1 MNQSTINAEIRKL
14 VASIGKDLNLKIAW
28 PNLYFDDIN
37 DPYLQL
43 HIMPAETDNIG
54 LSLDMPVYRGVIQ
67 INVVGKVGSGDD
79 KISTI
84 ADDVKNRLE
93 NGLTLGAGIYINGE
107 PSQFTPISDETN
119 YTIPIRASYRC
130 NAIR

>member
-54 LSLDMPVYRGVIQ
+54 LSLDMPVCRGVIQ

-93 NGLTLGAGIYINGE
+93 NGLTLGEGVYINGE

>member
-67 INVVGKVGSGDD
+67 INVVGKVGDGDT

-93 NGLTLGAGIYINGE
+93 NGLTLGEGVYINGE
-107 PSQFTPISDETN
+107 PNQLPLISDEAN

>member
-79 KISTI
+79 KISAI

-107 PSQFTPISDETN
+107 PSQFTQISDETN

>member
-28 PNLYFDDIN
+28 PNLPFNDIN

-43 HIMPAETDNIG
+43 HIMPTETDNIG
-54 LSLDMPVYRGVIQ
+54 LSQDMPVYRGVIQ
-67 INVVGKVGSGDD
+67 INVVGKVGGGDSQL
-79 KISTI
+79 STI
-84 ADDVKNRLE
+84 VDDVKARLE
-93 NGLTLGAGIYINGE
+93 NGLTLGEGVYINGE
-107 PSQFTPISDETN
+107 PSQFPPISDETN

>member
-67 INVVGKVGSGDD
+67 INVVGKVGDGDT

-93 NGLTLGAGIYINGE
+93 NGLTLGEGVYINGE
-107 PSQFTPISDETN
+107 PNQLPPISDEAN
-119 YTIPIRASYRC
+119 YTIPIRTSYRC

>member
-28 PNLYFDDIN
+28 PNLPFDDIN

-43 HIMPAETDNIG
+43 HIITADTDNIG
-54 LSLDMPVYRGVIQ
+54 LSQDMPVYRGVIQ
-67 INVVGKVGSGDD
+67 INVVGKVGSGDSQLS
-79 KISTI
+79 KI
-84 ADDVKNRLE
+84 ADNVKARLE
-93 NGLTLGAGIYINGE
+93 NELTLGEGIYINGE
-107 PSQFTPISDETN
+107 PNQLPPISDETN
-119 YTIPIRASYRC
+119 YTIPIRTSYRC

>member
-67 INVVGKVGSGDD
+67 INVVGKVGSGYD

-93 NGLTLGAGIYINGE
+93 NGLTLGEGVYINGE
-107 PSQFTPISDETN
+107 PNQLPPISDEAN

>member
-1 MNQSTINAEIRKL
+1 MNQSTINTEIRKL

-28 PNLYFDDIN
+28 PNLPFNDIN

-43 HIMPAETDNIG
+43 HIITANTDNIG
-54 LSLDMPVYRGVIQ
+54 LSQDMLVYRGVIQ
-67 INVVGKVGSGDD
+67 INVVGKVGSGDSQLS
-79 KISTI
+79 KI
-84 ADDVKNRLE
+84 ADNVKARLE
-93 NGLTLGAGIYINGE
+93 NGLTFGEDIYINGE
-107 PSQFTPISDETN
+107 PNQLPPISDETN

>member
-93 NGLTLGAGIYINGE
+93 NGLTLGEGVYINGE
-107 PSQFTPISDETN
+107 PNQLPPISDEAN

>member
-1 MNQSTINAEIRKL
+1 MNQSTINTEIRKL

-28 PNLYFDDIN
+28 PNLPFDDIN

-43 HIMPAETDNIG
+43 HIMTAETDNIG
-54 LSLDMPVYRGVIQ
+54 LSQDMPVYRGVIQ
-67 INVVGKVGSGDD
+67 INVVGKVGGGDSQLS
-79 KISTI
+79 KI
-84 ADDVKNRLE
+84 ADDVKARLE
-93 NGLTLGAGIYINGE
+93 NGLTLGEGIYINGE
-107 PSQFTPISDETN
+107 PNQLPPIPDETN

>member
-1 MNQSTINAEIRKL
+1 MNQSTINTEIRKL

-28 PNLYFDDIN
+28 PNLPFNDIN

-43 HIMPAETDNIG
+43 HVMPAETDNIG

-67 INVVGKVGSGDD
+67 INVVGKVGGWDA

-93 NGLTLGAGIYINGE
+93 NGLTLGGYLH
-107 PSQFTPISDETN
+107 
-119 YTIPIRASYRC
+119 
-130 NAIR
+130 

>member
-28 PNLYFDDIN
+28 PNLPFDDIN

-43 HIMPAETDNIG
+43 HIMTAETDNIG
-54 LSLDMPVYRGVIQ
+54 LSQDMPVYRGVIQ
-67 INVVGKVGSGDD
+67 INVVGKVGSGDSKLS
-79 KISTI
+79 KIV
-84 ADDVKNRLE
+84 DGVKVRLE
-93 NGLTLGAGIYINGE
+93 NGLTLGEGIYINGE
-107 PSQFTPISDETN
+107 PSQLPPIPDETN
-119 YTIPIRASYRC
+119 YIIPIRASYRC

>member
-14 VASIGKDLNLKIAW
+14 VASIGKDLSLKVAWANL
-28 PNLYFDDIN
+28 PFNDIN

-43 HIMPAETDNIG
+43 HIMTAETDNIG
-54 LSLDMPVYRGVIQ
+54 LSQDMPVYRGVIQ
-67 INVVGKVGSGDD
+67 INVVGKVGSGDSQLS
-79 KISTI
+79 KII
-84 ADDVKNRLE
+84 DGVKARLE
-93 NGLTLGAGIYINGE
+93 NGLTLGEGIYINGE
-107 PSQFTPISDETN
+107 PNQLPPISDETN

>member
-79 KISTI
+79 KISAI

>member
-93 NGLTLGAGIYINGE
+93 NGLTLGEGVYINGE
-107 PSQFTPISDETN
+107 PNQLPPISDEAN
-119 YTIPIRASYRC
+119 YTIPIRTSYRC

>member
-28 PNLYFDDIN
+28 PNLPFNDIN

-43 HIMPAETDNIG
+43 HIMTAETDNIG
-54 LSLDMPVYRGVIQ
+54 LSQDMPVYRGVIQ
-67 INVVGKVGSGDD
+67 INIVGKVGAGDSQ
-79 KISTI
+79 ISTI
-84 ADDVKNRLE
+84 ADGVKNRLE
-93 NGLTLGAGIYINGE
+93 NGLTLGEGIYINGE
-107 PSQFTPISDETN
+107 PNQLPPIPDETN
-119 YTIPIRASYRC
+119 YIIPIRASYRC

>member
-28 PNLYFDDIN
+28 PNLPFNDIN
-37 DPYLQL
+37 DLYLQL
-43 HIMPAETDNIG
+43 HVMPAETDNIG

-107 PSQFTPISDETN
+107 PNQLPPISDEAN